1 MALTLSQ
8 FAKLRGKSN
17 GWVTKQIQAGMPV
30 LVRGRTGMPSTIDP
44 VTAIDWEVEHARVEA
59 SPKPGSQR
67 ERLAKEQADKLALE
81 NAKRRSELVLA
92 SYVSE
97 IFNGLAADI
106 SARLDGLPGRV
117 ANELAGINDP
127 AQIRS
132 RLLDECRAI
141 RSGVAGYLLQLA
153 NTPPEVDHCGDDL
166 VAAQT
171 KKPERVGRR
180 QPSVTTRKRRAR
192 SVAQ

>member
-1 MALTLSQ
+1 MTFVE
-8 FAKLRGKSN
+8 FAKLRGKSK
-17 GWVTKQIQAGMPV
+17 GWVSHQIAAGMPV
-30 LVRGRTGMPSTIDP
+30 LSRGRNGNPSAIHP
-44 VTAIDWEVEHARVEA
+44 ATAIDWEVEHARVEA
-59 SPKPGSQR
+59 APKPGSQR

-117 ANELAGINDP
+117 ANELAGITDP

-141 RSGVAGYLLQLA
+141 RSGVAGYCLQLA
-153 NTPPEVDHCGDDL
+153 NTPPDVEHCGDDL

-180 QPSVTTRKRRAR
+180 QPGVTTRKCRAR